1 MTHAF
6 RSMHHLC
13 VVVKDVDRAMKFYEN
28 IGIGPW
34 YEYPPLSEYTQ
45 LDVPDR
51 HGFLGLRYVYTNI
64 GEVQLQ
70 LVQPSENDSP
80 QRRFLEQTGGGVFHV
95 GFSVEDVDTATA
107 EVERLGVRRWM
118 TGRRPDRSGFAYF
131 RTRDEAGVTL
141 EVRQSSGGA
150 SMPPIPASDY
160 SPLKARYNGA
170 DWHA

>member
-1 MTHAF
+1 MTNAF
-6 RSMHHLC
+6 HSMHHLC
-13 VVVKDVDRAMKFYEN
+13 VVVKDVDRAMKFYET

-34 YEYPPLSEYTQ
+34 YNYPPLSEYTQ

-51 HGFLGLRYVYTNI
+51 HGFLELRYVYTNI
-64 GEVQLQ
+64 GDIQLQ

-95 GFSVEDVDTATA
+95 GFSVEDVDAATA
-107 EVERLGVRRWM
+107 EVERLGVHPWM

-131 RTRDEAGVTL
+131 HTRDEAGVTL

-150 SMPPIPASDY
+150 SSLPIPTGGH
-160 SPLKARYNGA
+160 SPLRARYNET
-170 DWHA
+170 DWHG